1 MITQLH
7 KASQNGEALLFVE
20 VIFHLPR
27 IFYQNK
33 NRMKKLSFTLL
44 SAILISA
51 GAFAQS
57 LPCGN
62 SGAAVCTPENLAQ
75 NGFEHPDSIECFESG
90 VAGEVVVNF
99 KNFTNLVIPGTG
111 PVTVYYLRIDSILNL
126 PCGICWATNKSNN
139 VFAGGEQACIKF
151 TGTTTDQVGQ
161 YKLKLVLKAQITQ
174 GPYNPQALVDPPG
187 GLEAYENTVPN
198 TKLYAKVKANGSS
211 TCAAVD
217 TSASADNKVGNPA
230 NCATGIS
237 ELNAAINS
245 IKIIPSNVSSSAMV
259 SFLST
264 ESAEVKAFVTD
275 IAGRVVWSKDI
286 AATTGYNSF
295 AFDRSGVSA
304 GLYLMNVS
312 VGGKN
317 YSKRFNITE

>member
-1 MITQLH
+1 
-7 KASQNGEALLFVE
+7 
-20 VIFHLPR
+20 
-27 IFYQNK
+27 
-33 NRMKKLSFTLL
+33 MKKLSFTLL
-44 SAILISA
+44 SAMLISA

-62 SGAAVCTPENLAQ
+62 SGAAVCTPGNLAQ
-75 NGFEHPDSIECFESG
+75 NGFENPDSIECFESG
-90 VAGEVVVNF
+90 VPGEVVVKF

-161 YKLKLVLKAQITQ
+161 YKLRLVVKAQITS
-174 GPYNPQALVDPPG
+174 GAYNPQALVDPPG
-187 GLEAYENTVPN
+187 GLEAYENSIPN

-217 TSASADNKVGNPA
+217 TSAAANNKVGNPA
-230 NCATGIS
+230 NCATGID
-237 ELNAAINS
+237 EINAAINGL
-245 IKIIPSNVSSSAMV
+245 KIVPSNVNATAAV
-259 SFLST
+259 SFFSN

-275 IAGRVVWSKDI
+275 IAGRVVWSKEI
-286 AATTGYNSF
+286 SATHGENNF
-295 AFDRSGVSA
+295 VFERNGMSA
-304 GLYLMNVS
+304 GLYLMNIAI
-312 VGGKN
+312 GKKH
-317 YSKRFNITE
+317 YTKRFNVTE